1 MPTLG
6 SKLKRHQRKSPSKS
20 IEERSESTR
29 VVPNEKETHNN
40 SISIDTMTRAS
51 QISAFSSHF
60 NTRRS
65 FPDIPLSGLLP
76 NTQAMLLQQQRAI
89 LESLGNASLLVA
101 LTQLQGPQHNP
112 ILESQGKIPLPSF
125 VPVACAPQT
134 NTVVPQDAASP

>member
-29 VVPNEKETHNN
+29 VVPNEKETHN
-40 SISIDTMTRAS
+40 SISIDALTRAS

-65 FPDIPLSGLLP
+65 FSDIPLSGLLP
-76 NTQAMLLQQQRAI
+76 NTQAMLLQQQRAF

-101 LTQLQGPQHNP
+101 LSQLQGPQHNP
-112 ILESQGKIPLPSF
+112 ILESQGKIPLPRF
-125 VPVACAPQT
+125 IPVACAPQT
-134 NTVVPQDAASP
+134 NNTVVPQDAASP